1 MEDFDLEPLRAVMR
15 QAVEALDIEPW
26 DIEAE
31 LELEAG
37 ELDRLLEGDR
47 EIDVVHLMG
56 LSRLLG
62 VPPGD
67 FLRFAYPEVHEQ
79 AEARLT
85 DLLAESN

>member
-1 MEDFDLEPLRAVMR
+1 MENFDLDPLRAVMR
-15 QAVEALDIEPW
+15 QAVEALDLEAW
-26 DIEAE
+26 DVEAE
-31 LELEAG
+31 LDLDPG
-37 ELDRLLEGDR
+37 ELDRMLDGDMG
-47 EIDVVHLMG
+47 IDVLHLMG

-85 DLLAESN
+85 DLLAEGN